1 MKKQK
6 SAEQVAEEQIPV
18 VAESVATEKAP
29 KKKKKAE
36 SSVKGAKEIP
46 DTEIDAQK
54 AETKVEKTK
63 KVKEKEQKAAKEDK
77 VTKFLVSM
85 KKSLRKSVKKQAA
98 EVGVSMNEY
107 IVTAVELKLTQDGL
121 NG

>member
-6 SAEQVAEEQIPV
+6 PVEPVMEEQTPAV
-18 VAESVATEKAP
+18 VEAVVVEKTT
-29 KKKKKAE
+29 KKKKKAD
-36 SSVKGAKEIP
+36 SALKGVKETPATDSGAQK
-46 DTEIDAQK
+46 TEI
-54 AETKVEKTK
+54 KVEKTK

-98 EVGVSMNEY
+98 EAGVSMNEY
-107 IVTAVELKLTQDGL
+107 IVTAVEQKLAQE
-121 NG
+121 

>member
-6 SAEQVAEEQIPV
+6 PAEQVVEEQTPI
-18 VAESVATEKAP
+18 VAESVSTQKAP
-29 KKKKKAE
+29 KKKNKAE

-46 DTEIDAQK
+46 DTEIDAEK
-54 AETKVEKTK
+54 TESKVEKPK
-63 KVKEKEQKAAKEDK
+63 KVKGKEQKATKEDK

-85 KKSLRKSVKKQAA
+85 KKSLRKNIKKQAA
-98 EVGVSMNEY
+98 ESGVSMNEY
-107 IVTAVELKLTQDGL
+107 IVTAVEQKLLQDGL

>member
-6 SAEQVAEEQIPV
+6 PTEPVAEAQM
-18 VAESVATEKAP
+18 SVAVEADVTEKAA
-29 KKKKKAE
+29 KKKKKAV
-36 SSVKGAKEIP
+36 SSSKGVKETPAT
-46 DTEIDAQK
+46 DNDAQK
-54 AETKVEKTK
+54 PETKVEKTK

-98 EVGVSMNEY
+98 DVGVSMNEY
-107 IVTAVELKLTQDGL
+107 IVTAVEQKLAQEG
-121 NG
+121 